1 MGGLLRLVQRG
12 WPAAAPPSPLPAV
25 PNVTVHPS
33 TATSGPTSCYSTWRY
48 IIIIIIIIII
58 INVKI
63 IVTLS
68 QKNAAG
74 ALYKTLCQN
83 LQLTLCNK

>member
-1 MGGLLRLVQRG
+1 M
-12 WPAAAPPSPLPAV
+12 PASFWQT
-25 PNVTVHPS
+25 NTI
-33 TATSGPTSCYSTWRY
+33 TSW
-48 IIIIIIIIII
+48 IIIIIII

-74 ALYKTLCQN
+74 ALYNGFATGNGFHSLVGKKVTKLSN
-83 LQLTLCNK
+83 AMNKSTAVMYVQH

>member
-1 MGGLLRLVQRG
+1 MSKVKAARSTFLNEANTQQPLEFQTGTHAHIVLAIVTILILLFF
-12 WPAAAPPSPLPAV
+12 
-25 PNVTVHPS
+25 
-33 TATSGPTSCYSTWRY
+33 
-48 IIIIIIIIII
+48 II

-74 ALYKTLCQN
+74 ALYKALCKN